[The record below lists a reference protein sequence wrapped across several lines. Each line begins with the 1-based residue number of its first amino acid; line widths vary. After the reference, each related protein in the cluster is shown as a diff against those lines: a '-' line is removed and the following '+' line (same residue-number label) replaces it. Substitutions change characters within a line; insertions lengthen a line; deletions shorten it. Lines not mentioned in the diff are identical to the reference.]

1 MTVAGRREATWA
13 QAQKIASLSEAHEV
27 LPRLIPR
34 KGAELAEVKRFHE
47 RSAEI
52 YRRVAEIDRGHHHEA
67 LYWADREARR
77 ARELD
82 GSTIETLG
90 L

>member
-1 MTVAGRREATWA
+1 VTVVERREATWA
-13 QAQKIASLSEAHEV
+13 QAQNIVSLAEAHDV
-27 LPRLIPR
+27 LPRLMPR
-34 KGAELAEVKRFHE
+34 KGAALAEVRRFYE

-67 LYWADREARR
+67 LYWADREAQK

-82 GSTIETLG
+82 GA
-90 L
+90 